1 MRSFCIVVLLSLAG
15 CMPAPAIRTPAASVV
30 GNRDAGKPATLASET
45 TETALPIPAGSSIT
59 ETKTEA
65 TQTAPAVVSRRIEL
79 TEPTKLTETTTTI
92 KADTG
97 TVDQSVALRKA
108 DNAERRV
115 WLYAAI
121 AAALAGLVL
130 RSMLPAWPGL
140 SRGLLI
146 AAAVFAGAWKF
157 SEVPWWAGL
166 LAIAAV
172 SLVALGY
179 KRAEWDANKNGIPDA
194 LEKTP

>member
-1 MRSFCIVVLLSLAG
+1 MTCFCIVVLFLFAG
-15 CMPAPAIRTPAASVV
+15 CMPAPAIRTQSASVV

-45 TETALPIPAGSSIT
+45 KETALQIPAGSSVT

-65 TQTAPAVVSRRIEL
+65 TPTAPAVVERRIEF
-79 TEPTKLTETTTTI
+79 TEPTKLTETTTII

-121 AAALAGLVL
+121 AAAISGLVL
-130 RSMLPAWPGL
+130 RSLLPAWPGL

-166 LAIAAV
+166 IAIGAV
-172 SLVALGY
+172 ALVALGY
-179 KRAEWDANKNGIPDA
+179 KRAEWDANNNLIPDA
-194 LEKTP
+194 LEKK